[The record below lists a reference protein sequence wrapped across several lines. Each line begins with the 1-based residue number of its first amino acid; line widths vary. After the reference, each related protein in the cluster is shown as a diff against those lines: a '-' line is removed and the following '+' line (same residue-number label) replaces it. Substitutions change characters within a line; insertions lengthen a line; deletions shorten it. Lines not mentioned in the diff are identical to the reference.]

1 MDMSFTRNAAAAA
14 ALIVTALAGSASAG
28 DQVASFG
35 RWVSPE
41 QAAAEAAAAPASGP
55 AEVAPEWGAANS
67 VYSIGACDFAPR
79 NGVLDAQAGGC
90 SLLNPVAAATGTTV
104 GFPVHL
110 PTGALITSIKMNYFD
125 NHTPNPSVG
134 LWRTSATGG
143 QTLIA
148 LLSPPVFSGGNNT
161 FTATGINHT
170 VQNLGGSYAIL
181 AILTRDATGNTG
193 IYGFEVNYTLQVSA
207 PPAVATFPNDV
218 PTTHPLFRFVEAM
231 AASGLTGGCA
241 PGSFCP
247 DSPVTRGQLSVFLS
261 VALGLHFPN

>member
-1 MDMSFTRNAAAAA
+1 MSVSRWTAAAAA
-14 ALIVTALAGSASAG
+14 VLAVSALAGPAAAA

-41 QAAAEAAAAPASGP
+41 EASADASALAAVGSAP
-55 AEVAPEWGAANS
+55 VAPEWGAANS
-67 VYSIGACDFAPR
+67 VYSIGPCDFAPR
-79 NGVLDAQAGGC
+79 DGVLTAQVGGC
-90 SLLNPVAAATGTTV
+90 TRVDPTASVTSTSV

-110 PTGALITSIKMNYFD
+110 ATGALITSIKMNYFD
-125 NHTPNPSVG
+125 NHTGQPSVG
-134 LWRTSATGG
+134 LWRISSTGATTLLTSLT
-143 QTLIA
+143 
-148 LLSPPVFSGGNNT
+148 PPAFAGGNST
-161 FTATGINHT
+161 FTATVNHT
-170 VQNLGGSYAIL
+170 VQNQGASYVIL
-181 AILTRDATGNTG
+181 AILSRDAAGNTG

-207 PPAVATFPNDV
+207 PPAVASFPNDV

-241 PGSFCP
+241 SGSFCP